1 MNFFNFFKNKKQKS
15 IVIGKIYLKAVEQ
28 ARQKELY
35 EAFSVP
41 DTVDGRFDMII
52 LHLFLIIKNLK
63 DSNSASFLTQGLLD
77 YMFDDMDRNLREM
90 GVGDLSVG
98 KQVKKMAKAF
108 YGRSECWEEALS
120 GSSEDLKKALKQTI
134 FRSSEI
140 KPDQIDNLC
149 KYIEINDG
157 HIKKQEISTILKG
170 KLEFL
175 PIYQ

>member
-1 MNFFNFFKNKKQKS
+1 
-15 IVIGKIYLKAVEQ
+15 
-28 ARQKELY
+28 
-35 EAFSVP
+35 
-41 DTVDGRFDMII
+41 MII

-108 YGRSECWEEALS
+108 YGRSECWEEALL
-120 GSSEDLKKALKQTI
+120 GSSEDLKKALQQTI

-140 KPDQIDNLC
+140 KPNQIDNLC
-149 KYIEINDG
+149 KYIKIIDG
-157 HIKKQEISTILKG
+157 HIIIKT
-170 KLEFL
+170 
-175 PIYQ
+175 